1 MCGVCNTL
9 GEIKHAYKILV
20 KNIKKREL
28 GVEEKKKVQQF
39 SEEYVKC
46 EGLNWC
52 RKM

>member
-1 MCGVCNTL
+1 MCGVCSAL

-20 KNIKKREL
+20 KKVKKREL
-28 GVEEKKKVQQF
+28 RVKEKTKVQWF

-46 EGLNWC
+46 EGLSWL